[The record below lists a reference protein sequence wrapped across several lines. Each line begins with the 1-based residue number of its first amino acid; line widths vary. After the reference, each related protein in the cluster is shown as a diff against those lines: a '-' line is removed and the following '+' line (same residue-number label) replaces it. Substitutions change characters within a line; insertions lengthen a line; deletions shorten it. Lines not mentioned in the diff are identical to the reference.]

1 MAYVTAATNG
11 LTSESER
18 LSKVLIDSGA
28 SLPTLPSNP
37 QLMMPPTPIRST
49 LQNTNWPEIEI
60 ERDVFADAVRVA
72 QESKSL
78 NENEITQEWEDENL
92 DSGKYSLF
100 KRERERAIA
109 IYGKAHCSLSL

>member
-78 NENEITQEWEDENL
+78 NENETTQEWEDENL
-92 DSGKYSLF
+92 DSGKCIIE
-100 KRERERAIA
+100 KRRERASRIW
-109 IYGKAHCSLSL
+109 KHL